1 MAGEVTED
9 DPEMGQD
16 PSGGG
21 APPGAGGPPGQPP
34 GDSAPPAPGGPGGP
48 GGDLAAFARSKMGA
62 QVSAPGPGNQA
73 DSMNMIVQA
82 IQTLKQAGLG
92 LQPGSKIHSDVFRT
106 ISQLS
111 RHLGGAGGMGPAVGI
126 QKTMI
131 GDQLKRTI
139 QNALLQKILGGKG
152 QGGQPG
158 QAGGGGAGGAP
169 MPSTPLPGS

>member
-1 MAGEVTED
+1 MADVTDD
-9 DPEMGQD
+9 DPEMGQGG
-16 PSGGG
+16 PPPGG
-21 APPGAGGPPGQPP
+21 APGAGPPPGGSPA
-34 GDSAPPAPGGPGGP
+34 GDSAPMQ

-62 QVSAPGPGNQA
+62 APSAPGPGNQA
-73 DSMNMIVQA
+73 DSMNLIMQA

-92 LQPGSKIHSDVFRT
+92 LQPGSKLHSDVFRT

-139 QNALLQKILGGKG
+139 QNALLQKILGAKG

>member
-1 MAGEVTED
+1 MADVTDD
-9 DPEMGQD
+9 DPEMGQGG
-16 PSGGG
+16 PPGG
-21 APPGAGGPPGQPP
+21 APPGGPPGAGGPPGQPP
-34 GDSAPPAPGGPGGP
+34 GDSAPMQ

-62 QVSAPGPGNQA
+62 QPSAPGPGNQA
-73 DSMNMIVQA
+73 DSMNLIIQA

-92 LQPGSKIHSDVFRT
+92 LQPGSKLHSDVFRT

-139 QNALLQKILGGKG
+139 QSALLQKILGGKG

>member
-1 MAGEVTED
+1 MPDVTDD

-16 PSGGG
+16 SPPGG
-21 APPGAGGPPGQPP
+21 APAGPPTGGGPPGQPG
-34 GDSAPPAPGGPGGP
+34 GDSAPMQ

-73 DSMNMIVQA
+73 DSMNMIIQA
-82 IQTLKQAGLG
+82 IQMLKQAGLG

-111 RHLGGAGGMGPAVGI
+111 RHLGGAAGMGPASGI
-126 QKTMI
+126 QQTMI

-139 QNALLQKILGGKG
+139 QSALLQKILGGKG
-152 QGGQPG
+152 AGGQPG

-169 MPSTPLPGS
+169 MPSTPLPGA

>member
-1 MAGEVTED
+1 MADVTDD
-9 DPEMGQD
+9 DPEMGQ
-16 PSGGG
+16 
-21 APPGAGGPPGQPP
+21 GGPPPGGGGQPSVGGP
-34 GDSAPPAPGGPGGP
+34 QAPAGDSAPMQ

-62 QVSAPGPGNQA
+62 APSAPGPGNQA
-73 DSMNMIVQA
+73 DSMNLIMQA

-92 LQPGSKIHSDVFRT
+92 LQPGSKLHSDVFRT

-139 QNALLQKILGGKG
+139 QNAILQKIMGSGG
-152 QGGQPG
+152 QGQPG
-158 QAGGGGAGGAP
+158 GGQGGAP

>member
-1 MAGEVTED
+1 MAGEVTDD
-9 DPEMGQD
+9 DPEMGQT
-16 PSGGG
+16 PGAPPG

-34 GDSAPPAPGGPGGP
+34 GDSAPMQ

-62 QVSAPGPGNQA
+62 QTSAPGPGNQA
-73 DSMNMIVQA
+73 DSMNLIIQA

-92 LQPGSKIHSDVFRT
+92 LQPGSKLHSDVFRT

-139 QNALLQKILGGKG
+139 QNALLQKILGSKG

>member
-1 MAGEVTED
+1 MADVTDD

-16 PSGGG
+16 PSGG
-21 APPGAGGPPGQPP
+21 AAPGAPPGQPP
-34 GDSAPPAPGGPGGP
+34 GDSAPQLPGGGP

-73 DSMNMIVQA
+73 DSMNMIIQA
-82 IQTLKQAGLG
+82 IQMLKQAGLG

-139 QNALLQKILGGKG
+139 QNALLQKILGSKG

>member
-1 MAGEVTED
+1 MANGDVTDD
-9 DPEMGQD
+9 DPEMGQA
-16 PSGGG
+16 PGG
-21 APPGAGGPPGQPP
+21 APSAPPTGGASPPP
-34 GDSAPPAPGGPGGP
+34 GDTAQPQ

-73 DSMNMIVQA
+73 DSMNLIIQA

-92 LQPGSKIHSDVFRT
+92 LQPGSKLHSDVFRT

-131 GDQLKRTI
+131 GDQLRRTV
-139 QNALLQKILGGKG
+139 QNQLLQKILGGQG
-152 QGGQPG
+152 GGQPS
-158 QAGGGGAGGAP
+158 GGAP

>member
-1 MAGEVTED
+1 MADVTDD

-16 PSGGG
+16 PSGG
-21 APPGAGGPPGQPP
+21 APPGAAPGPPPGGQPP
-34 GDSAPPAPGGPGGP
+34 GDSAPMQ

-62 QVSAPGPGNQA
+62 APSAPGPGNQA
-73 DSMNMIVQA
+73 DSMNLIIQA
-82 IQTLKQAGLG
+82 IQPLKQAGLG
-92 LQPGSKIHSDVFRT
+92 LQPGSKLHSDVFRT

-139 QNALLQKILGGKG
+139 QNALLQKILGSKG

>member
-1 MAGEVTED
+1 MADVTDD
-9 DPEMGQD
+9 DPEMGQ
-16 PSGGG
+16 
-21 APPGAGGPPGQPP
+21 GGPPGGVPGGPP
-34 GDSAPPAPGGPGGP
+34 PGGPPAGDSAPMQ

-62 QVSAPGPGNQA
+62 APSAPGPGNQA
-73 DSMNMIVQA
+73 DSMNLIIQA

-92 LQPGSKIHSDVFRT
+92 LQPGSKLHSDVFRT

-139 QNALLQKILGGKG
+139 QNALLQKIMGSGG
-152 QGGQPG
+152 QGQPG
-158 QAGGGGAGGAP
+158 GGQGGAP

>member
-1 MAGEVTED
+1 
-9 DPEMGQD
+9 
-16 PSGGG
+16 
-21 APPGAGGPPGQPP
+21 
-34 GDSAPPAPGGPGGP
+34 
-48 GGDLAAFARSKMGA
+48 MGA

-73 DSMNMIVQA
+73 DSMNLIIQA

-92 LQPGSKIHSDVFRT
+92 LQPGSKLHSDVFRT

-111 RHLGGAGGMGPAVGI
+111 RHLGGAGAMGPAVGI

-139 QNALLQKILGGKG
+139 QNALLQKIMGSGG
-152 QGGQPG
+152 QGHP
-158 QAGGGGAGGAP
+158 GGGQGGAP